1 MALDTRLSRVLHV
14 LIHMHLKGG
23 KTTSDTIAQMLHT
36 NPVVVRRMMAAL
48 RKAGYVT
55 SSGGHGGGWVL
66 TTTLDALTIR
76 DVYDVLA
83 PTSLFAIGPAQD
95 NPECLVEA
103 AVNRCVEKEM
113 RAAEEALLKQLAK
126 VRLIDLVPEPE
137 QRFAG
142 HG

>member
-48 RKAGYVT
+48 RRVGYVAST
-55 SSGGHGGGWVL
+55 GGHGGGWVL

-83 PTSLFAIGPAQD
+83 PTSLFALGPAQD

-103 AVNRCVEKEM
+103 AVNRVLEQEM
-113 RAAEEALLKQLAK
+113 RAAEDALLGRLGK
-126 VRLIDLVPEPE
+126 VRLIELVPEPE
-137 QRFAG
+137 QKYAEKG
-142 HG
+142 